1 MKRNVDSLRDLSDNL
16 KDTNVCI
23 IRVPEEKKG
32 TENTIEDILAEN
44 FPNLGNKH
52 LGPGSK
58 RVPNIINPM
67 RTTLRHNVIKMA
79 KIKDK
84 RGNIKKEGRV
94 KGISC
99 K

>member
-1 MKRNVDSLRDLSDNL
+1 MKRNVDSLRDLWDNL

-32 TENTIEDILAEN
+32 TENTTEDILAEN

-58 RVPNIINPM
+58 KSSKHHKPNEDHT
-67 RTTLRHNVIKMA
+67 RTQCN
-79 KIKDK
+79 
-84 RGNIKKEGRV
+84 
-94 KGISC
+94 
-99 K
+99 